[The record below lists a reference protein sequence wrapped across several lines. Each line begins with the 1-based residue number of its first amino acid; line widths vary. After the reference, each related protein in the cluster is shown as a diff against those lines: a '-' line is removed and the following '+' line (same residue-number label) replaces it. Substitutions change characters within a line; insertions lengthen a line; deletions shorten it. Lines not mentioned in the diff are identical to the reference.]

1 MPRKPAPDSRER
13 ILDTASRLF
22 YERGV
27 HAVGVQE
34 VIDACGCGKNLL
46 YREFPSKD
54 ELHLAYLNR
63 QRQEWE
69 EKFAASIEPHTGD
82 PARQLLA
89 VVQCAVDKAN
99 DPDFHG
105 CPFAKSNAE
114 YLDEWHPVH
123 QAATEQRSALL
134 ARIGAIATETGAENP
149 DALAARIVL
158 ILDGINANGA
168 IPGGAGASHIALD
181 FAEETIQR
189 ALCTQ

>member
-1 MPRKPAPDSRER
+1 MPRIAATDSRER

-54 ELHLAYLNR
+54 DLHLAYLQR

-69 EKFAASIEPHTGD
+69 VKFAATIEPHIGD
-82 PARQLLA
+82 PTRQLLA
-89 VVQCAVDKAN
+89 VVRCAVDETA
-99 DPDFHG
+99 DPEFHG

-114 YLDEWHPVH
+114 YPDESHPVH
-123 QAATEQRSALL
+123 QAAKEQRTALL
-134 ARIGAIATETGAENP
+134 TRIGAISQQTGAHNP
-149 DALAARIVL
+149 EALAARIVL
-158 ILDGINANGA
+158 ILDGISTNGA
-168 IPGGAGASHIALD
+168 ILGGTGAASIALD

-189 ALCTQ
+189 ALSNA

>member
-54 ELHLAYLNR
+54 DLHLAYLER
-63 QRQEWE
+63 QRQQWE
-69 EKFAASIEPHTGD
+69 VKFAATIGVHTGD

-89 VVQCAVDKAN
+89 VVQCAVNEAN
-99 DPDFHG
+99 DPEFHG

-114 YLDEWHPVH
+114 YPDESHPVH
-123 QAATEQRSALL
+123 QAAQAQRTALL
-134 ARIGAIATETGAENP
+134 TRIGAIATETGAKNP
-149 DALAARIVL
+149 EALAARIVL
-158 ILDGINANGA
+158 ILDGINTNGA
-168 IPGGAGASHIALD
+168 IHGGTGASHIALD
-181 FAEETIQR
+181 FAEETIR
-189 ALCTQ
+189 HATM